1 MTDAELRKLKR
12 TDLLEMLVE
21 QGKENEAL
29 KAKVAE
35 LEAKLSDREIRIEEA
50 GTLAQAAFEMN
61 GVLEAAQAAANQYL
75 DNIKMLNERQESIC
89 ARKETETKDK
99 CAAME
104 QATKERCE
112 LMKEETKNQCEQ
124 LKQQTE
130 EECAKRE
137 QEAEERCIALDKKAE
152 ADVEARWEDLSAR
165 LEQFYNAHEGLRDLI
180 TASGAIQ
187 RD

>member
-12 TDLLEMLVE
+12 TDLLEILVE

-75 DNIKMLNERQESIC
+75 DKIKKLNERQESIC

-124 LKQQTE
+124 MKQ
-130 EECAKRE
+130 
-137 QEAEERCIALDKKAE
+137 KAE
-152 ADVEARWEDLSAR
+152 ADVEAKWDDLSAR

>member
-124 LKQQTE
+124 MKQ
-130 EECAKRE
+130 
-137 QEAEERCIALDKKAE
+137 KAE
-152 ADVEARWEDLSAR
+152 ADVEAKWDDLSAR